1 MSVAEPKAGAEPAGY
16 SGTPLPRKL
25 AVFGLAAVASLST
38 LIVPTIGLAQ
48 QGSLKEAAILCREQQ
63 LNAVLWRLNAPSF
76 SVYRGAP
83 TPSRDPRPGDV
94 IVTKANRLTELPPAL
109 SYDLLYSKRGIV
121 LARIRA

>member
-1 MSVAEPKAGAEPAGY
+1 VLSALVVFAMLERA
-16 SGTPLPRKL
+16 TPLPRKY

-38 LIVPTIGLAQ
+38 LVVPAAGFAQ
-48 QGSLKEAAILCREQQ
+48 QGSIKEAALLCREQH
-63 LNAVLWRLNAPSF
+63 LDVILWRLNAPSF

-94 IVTKANRLTELPPAL
+94 IVTKSNRLTELPAGL
-109 SYDLLYSKRGIV
+109 AYDVLYSKRGIV